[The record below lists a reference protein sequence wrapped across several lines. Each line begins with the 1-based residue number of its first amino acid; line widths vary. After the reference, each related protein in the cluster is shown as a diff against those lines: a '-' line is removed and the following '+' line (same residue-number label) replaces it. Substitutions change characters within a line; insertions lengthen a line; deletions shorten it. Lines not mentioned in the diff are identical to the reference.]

1 MMNGGRKKKM
11 ALLHVDFFSGVLE
24 KCTSMDVILPQNTKN
39 QIGLKGNARNGKY
52 KTAYL
57 LHGMSDDQT
66 IWQRRT
72 SIERYVSEYGIA
84 VVMPDGG
91 LSFYT
96 DMCYGLPYWTFF
108 SVELPKIC
116 REFFPQMSDRKE
128 DTLAAGVS
136 MGGLWSLEARAWS
149 LRDVWRGSGFIR
161 RVGRIKKI
169 KGEDSESR
177 SKTVWILGRNFW

>member
-1 MMNGGRKKKM
+1 M
-11 ALLHVDFFSGVLE
+11 AAADF
-24 KCTSMDVILPQNTKN
+24 T
-39 QIGLKGNARNGKY
+39 
-52 KTAYL
+52 
-57 LHGMSDDQT
+57 
-66 IWQRRT
+66 
-72 SIERYVSEYGIA
+72 ERYVSEYGIA

-136 MGGLWSLEARAWS
+136 MGVMELGSSGLEPQETFGAAAAL
-149 LRDVWRGSGFIR
+149 SG

>member
-1 MMNGGRKKKM
+1 M
-11 ALLHVDFFSGVLE
+11 ALLHVDFFSEVLE

-128 DTLAAGVS
+128 DTPGSRGVY
-136 MGGLWSLEARAWS
+136 GGLWSLEARAWS
-149 LRDVWRGSGFIR
+149 LRDVWRGSGFVR